1 MSGFI
6 NKITEHLGELSAA
19 HQNVASYML
28 YNIDKV
34 AFGTVEELSRQIGVS
49 TTTVIRFAQRLGYRG
64 FSDLQKD
71 AQQIVLT
78 KSDNNVDTSQTAHL
92 PAIHALLE
100 SYQQDMQN
108 VTATFSNLT
117 VQQLDQAV
125 QWMQEGKCLYLLGLR
140 MAFTLSYYAYAS
152 WGRMRRNIRL
162 VHMEGLEYPEDM
174 LNMKQGDVCVCF
186 AFPRYVADTLRL
198 LKWMRKQGVWVILI
212 TGARKS
218 ILWDM
223 ADLVLPC
230 HVKSSSYQNSYSAPL
245 ALVNYFTKALSGL
258 NQKTIS
264 DLLRNSEELLGEDFY
279 LSN

>member
-1 MSGFI
+1 MSM
-6 NKITEHLGELSAA
+6 KRYELTKE
-19 HQNVASYML
+19 QWERIKPLLPPEETGKRGRPRKDNRIML
-28 YNIDKV
+28 NGMLWIV
-34 AFGTVEELSRQIGVS
+34 RSGAQWRELPETYGPWQSI
-49 TTTVIRFAQRLGYRG
+49 YRG

-162 VHMEGLEYPEDM
+162 VHVEGLEYPEDM

-198 LKWMRKQGVWVILI
+198 LKWMRKQGVRVILI

-223 ADLVLPC
+223 GDRRKFCVIDVPRQYENLRLGLV
-230 HVKSSSYQNSYSAPL
+230 
-245 ALVNYFTKALSGL
+245 
-258 NQKTIS
+258 
-264 DLLRNSEELLGEDFY
+264 
-279 LSN
+279 